1 MRCDALK
8 GWDRSPLASCFSSL
22 RCLPTLRYL
31 PTVPYLG
38 SGSGGGLKFPGLLSP
53 SLILSGG
60 GAGYELFVAYV
71 IQASLLS
78 CRVGDMMLL
87 LSSFFVVLKNE

>member
-1 MRCDALK
+1 LL
-8 GWDRSPLASCFSSL
+8 LAS
-22 RCLPTLRYL
+22 LPFVAYLRYL
-31 PTVPYLG
+31 PYRTLLG

-78 CRVGDMMLL
+78 CRVGEMMLFL
-87 LSSFFVVLKNE
+87 LSLSF

>member
-1 MRCDALK
+1 LLLFP
-8 GWDRSPLASCFSSL
+8 S
-22 RCLPTLRYL
+22 LPTYATYR
-31 PTVPYLG
+31 TVPYLG

-78 CRVGDMMLL
+78 CRVGEMMLFL
-87 LSSFFVVLKNE
+87 LSLSF